1 MNDLILSL
9 YLAGVSATISSL
21 LTVCIWAILA
31 GMLRVAALP
40 TFGMWVA
47 GYSMTVMLVIFGT
60 LLFVPMSNVIFAHK
74 LEIYALGV
82 SCVFG
87 VLGTIGGA
95 LLCSGDKNETK

>member
-1 MNDLILSL
+1 MNDLILAL

-31 GMLRVAALP
+31 SMLRVTILP

-47 GYSMTVMLVIFGT
+47 GYSMTVTLILFGT
-60 LLFVPMSNVIFAHK
+60 LLFVPMSNVIFSHE
-74 LEIYALGV
+74 LEIYALGA

-87 VLGTIGGA
+87 VLGTMGGA
-95 LLCSGDKNETK
+95 LLRSENTNKEK